1 MAACTILDNIV
12 EILPPECIAE
22 NVSKILYPISEFT
35 SGVNTFIKISTKLQ
49 ENNLIK
55 EKIL

>member
-22 NVSKILYPISEFT
+22 NVSKILYPISTFT
-35 SGVNTFIKISTKLQ
+35 SGVNTFIKISTKL
-49 ENNLIK
+49 
-55 EKIL
+55 